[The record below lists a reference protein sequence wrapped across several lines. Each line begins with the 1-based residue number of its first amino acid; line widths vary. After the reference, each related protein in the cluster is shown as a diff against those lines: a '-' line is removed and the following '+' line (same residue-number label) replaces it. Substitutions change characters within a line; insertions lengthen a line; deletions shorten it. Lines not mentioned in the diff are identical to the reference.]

1 MANGHQLL
9 ADYVQAGSEEAFRE
23 LVEAY
28 IDLVYSAA
36 LRLLNNDTHL
46 AEDVAQTVFADLARL
61 SRGLSPKVMLG
72 GWLHRHTCFVAR
84 NTLRKER
91 RRQLREQQAAEMK
104 HEDHAGVDLALLAP
118 ILDEAIDQLAPEDR
132 TAIILRFFEQREF
145 HEIGTALGSH
155 EEAARKRVN
164 RALDK
169 LQVRLKRRGVALSV
183 AAVGSAMAAHAVT
196 AAPAGLA
203 AGIAANVAAGT
214 AVTSATSLTILKI
227 MGLTKLKIGAAVAL
241 AVAVATPLLIQ
252 HHTQTKL
259 HQENQALQLRL
270 ARLDQLVAENQRLS
284 NLVAQ
289 AAPAAA
295 APPTNRDPAPEVLRL
310 RGEVG
315 RLRQEQASD
324 LAARK
329 TNTPLNSITSSPE
342 MVKLIRMQQK
352 AGMTMIYKDFAKRS
366 NLPPEQAE
374 KLNDLLADHVMQN
387 IDRITEVL
395 REGKTQDEIDQV
407 FKQQEASLQEQ
418 VQGLLG
424 PELLRQYQEYTR
436 NLASYLTAE
445 QFKPLMT
452 ANPEAREQQ
461 SKQLYDLMQEETQS
475 ALARAGLSPDFQVVP
490 SLNFR
495 NIASEEYAEKSLKL
509 LDEIYDG
516 VSARVGSFLSPED
529 LKKFAEFRATAIN
542 ANRAGLTMNRKMMA
556 PTSR

>member
-1 MANGHQLL
+1 
-9 ADYVQAGSEEAFRE
+9 
-23 LVEAY
+23 
-28 IDLVYSAA
+28 
-36 LRLLNNDTHL
+36 
-46 AEDVAQTVFADLARL
+46 
-61 SRGLSPKVMLG
+61 
-72 GWLHRHTCFVAR
+72 
-84 NTLRKER
+84 
-91 RRQLREQQAAEMK
+91 
-104 HEDHAGVDLALLAP
+104 
-118 ILDEAIDQLAPEDR
+118 
-132 TAIILRFFEQREF
+132 
-145 HEIGTALGSH
+145 
-155 EEAARKRVN
+155 
-164 RALDK
+164 
-169 LQVRLKRRGVALSV
+169 
-183 AAVGSAMAAHAVT
+183 MAAHAVT

-407 FKQQEASLQEQ
+407 FKQQEAALQEQ

-424 PELLRQYQEYTR
+424 PELLRQYQDYTR

-452 ANPEAREQQ
+452 ANPDAREQQ

-542 ANRAGLTMNRKMMA
+542 ANRAGLAMNRKMMA
-556 PTSR
+556 PASK

>member
-1 MANGHQLL
+1 
-9 ADYVQAGSEEAFRE
+9 
-23 LVEAY
+23 
-28 IDLVYSAA
+28 
-36 LRLLNNDTHL
+36 
-46 AEDVAQTVFADLARL
+46 L

-91 RRQLREQQAAEMK
+91 RRQLREQQAAEMN
-104 HEDHAGVDLALLAP
+104 HQDHTGVDLALLAP

-183 AAVGSAMAAHAVT
+183 TAVGSAMAAHAVT

-289 AAPAAA
+289 AAPAAT

-329 TNTPLNSITSSPE
+329 TNTPLNSITSS
-342 MVKLIRMQQK
+342 
-352 AGMTMIYKDFAKRS
+352 
-366 NLPPEQAE
+366 
-374 KLNDLLADHVMQN
+374 
-387 IDRITEVL
+387 
-395 REGKTQDEIDQV
+395 
-407 FKQQEASLQEQ
+407 
-418 VQGLLG
+418 
-424 PELLRQYQEYTR
+424 
-436 NLASYLTAE
+436 
-445 QFKPLMT
+445 
-452 ANPEAREQQ
+452 
-461 SKQLYDLMQEETQS
+461 
-475 ALARAGLSPDFQVVP
+475 
-490 SLNFR
+490 
-495 NIASEEYAEKSLKL
+495 
-509 LDEIYDG
+509 
-516 VSARVGSFLSPED
+516 
-529 LKKFAEFRATAIN
+529 
-542 ANRAGLTMNRKMMA
+542 
-556 PTSR
+556 